1 MRFQILPEDS
11 PKRVI
16 SEGPV
21 FLPSGFFGAMCS
33 ISGRVIGS
41 EAEKGGVSP
50 LVPARLL
57 LLSGLDPDWVF
68 SLP

>member
-1 MRFQILPEDS
+1 
-11 PKRVI
+11 
-16 SEGPV
+16 
-21 FLPSGFFGAMCS
+21 MCS